1 MRLCGL
7 VPVASAAGAAMPV
20 LEGRFGGG
28 GSIMEEGTGPVI
40 SAGCGAVKVDVGGAE
55 GAVPDGVRVCAQA
68 GTMTVAERRAAAR
81 SAGNPRMAF
90 TSGFTAEPLSDA
102 DVQSCAQCP
111 SLVMDKL

>member
-1 MRLCGL
+1 M
-7 VPVASAAGAAMPV
+7 PVGSAAGAAMPE
-20 LEGRFGGG
+20 LDDRLAGA

-40 SAGCGAVKVDVGGAE
+40 RAGFGAVKLEVGGAE
-55 GAVPDGVRVCAQA
+55 GAVPDGVSVCAQA

-102 DVQSCAQCP
+102 DVQNCAQCP

>member
-7 VPVASAAGAAMPV
+7 VPVGSAAGAAMPV
-20 LEGRFGGG
+20 LDDRLGGG

-40 SAGCGAVKVDVGGAE
+40 SAGCGAVKVEVGGAV
-55 GAVPDGVRVCAQA
+55 VPDGVSVCAQA

-102 DVQSCAQCP
+102 DVLNGAQCP